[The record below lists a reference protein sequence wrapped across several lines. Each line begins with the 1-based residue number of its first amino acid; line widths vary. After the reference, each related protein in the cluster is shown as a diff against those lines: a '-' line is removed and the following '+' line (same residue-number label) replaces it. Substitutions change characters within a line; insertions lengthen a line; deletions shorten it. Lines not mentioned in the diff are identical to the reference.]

1 MPEDAGGGLENA
13 LAALRREFGATLP
26 TRLAD
31 LRQALG
37 GLRQA
42 VSAAAIQAFFLPAHS
57 LQGTAGSYEAHEL
70 VPHVARLNTLA
81 KRWRDAGAASA
92 DELVAA
98 VAELDALEAA
108 IERYRQRV
116 GRA

>member
-1 MPEDAGGGLENA
+1 MPEDSGLEDT

-37 GLRQA
+37 GLRQG
-42 VSAAAIQAFFLPAHS
+42 VGAAAIQAFFLPAHS

-70 VPHVARLNTLA
+70 VPHVARLATLA
-81 KRWRDAGAASA
+81 RRWLDAGAAPAVELDGA
-92 DELVAA
+92 DT
-98 VAELDALEAA
+98 ELDALEAA
-108 IERYRQRV
+108 IERYRERV
-116 GRA
+116 GRG